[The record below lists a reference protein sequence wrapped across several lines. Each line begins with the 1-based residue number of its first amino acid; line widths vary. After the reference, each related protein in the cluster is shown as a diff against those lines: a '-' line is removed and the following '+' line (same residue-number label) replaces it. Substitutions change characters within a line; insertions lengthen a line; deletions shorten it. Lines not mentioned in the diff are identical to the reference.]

1 MKFAW
6 KVFLSSIL
14 VVTAAFGIGGTLMI
28 SSLYH
33 QALDQELR
41 MATQENRYLCF
52 SFGTAVDSLTGPF
65 NTKQFLSQM
74 NDVMGERSSDFSIC
88 SQEEVRF
95 PDGPEFA
102 ENIPVNTRA
111 SRVVTDENGVAYI
124 QIVTRVQ
131 LSGDIFSQ
139 DTYFAEE
146 GESDAV
152 GQEAAFQDDFASG
165 VSYYLE
171 SLTDISYIYQMR
183 DEYIALYRW
192 ILLAVVGVSSI
203 ILLILSHLLTR
214 PLKRLTNV
222 TQEIA
227 SGSFSTRATE
237 KGSDEI
243 SALTRNFNAMA
254 DVVEEK
260 IHDLEET
267 ARQREDFI
275 ASFAH
280 ELKTPLTSI
289 IGYADMLR
297 SYDMDVA
304 DRLTAANYIFSEGK
318 RLESL
323 SLHLLDLIVLHKQDF
338 PLTPIDSAVFTK
350 EVGNILMPLLQKH
363 QQTLQVKAARA
374 TLLLEPSLMK
384 TLLYNLIDNACKAS
398 EKGGEIFLTGEWEN
412 GRYRFSVQDHGR
424 GIPEE
429 ELSKITEPFYM
440 IDKSRARKQNGAG
453 LGLAL
458 CRMIAQL
465 HGDDL
470 HFTSKLGEGT
480 CVSFF
485 VKEASKNET

>member
-14 VVTAAFGIGGTLMI
+14 VVTVAFGIGGTLMI
-28 SSLYH
+28 SSLYR
-33 QALDQELR
+33 QALEQEMR

-52 SFGTAVDSLTGPF
+52 SFGTAVDSLTSPF
-65 NTKQFLSQM
+65 DPHQFLNQM
-74 NDVMGERSSDFSIC
+74 NDMMGERSSDFAIC
-88 SQEEVRF
+88 SKEEVRF
-95 PDGPEFA
+95 SNGEKFA
-102 ENIPVNTRA
+102 ESIPANTRG
-111 SRVVTDENGVAYI
+111 SRVVTDENGAEYI
-124 QIVTRVQ
+124 QIITHIQ
-131 LSGDIFSQ
+131 LSGNIFSE
-139 DTYFAEE
+139 DTYFEE
-146 GESDAV
+146 NEALGEDDTS
-152 GQEAAFQDDFASG
+152 QEGFLSG

-171 SLTDISYIYQMR
+171 SITDISYIYQMR
-183 DEYIALYRW
+183 DRYIALYRW
-192 ILLAVVGVSSI
+192 ILLAVVGVSSV
-203 ILLILSHLLTR
+203 ILLLLSHLLTR

-222 TQEIA
+222 TREIA
-227 SGSFSTRATE
+227 SGSFSTRAKA

-297 SYDMDVA
+297 SYDMDVT

-338 PLTPIDSAVFTK
+338 PLSAVDSAVFTK
-350 EVGNILMPLLQKH
+350 EVANILMPLLQKH
-363 QQTLQVKAARA
+363 QQTLHVKAAQA
-374 TLLLEPSLMK
+374 TLLLEPNLMK

-398 EKGGEIFLTGEWEN
+398 GKGGEIFLTGERKS
-412 GRYRFSVQDHGR
+412 GGYRFSVEDHGR

-440 IDKSRARKQNGAG
+440 VDKSRARKQNGAG

-458 CRMIAQL
+458 CHMIAQL

-480 CVSFF
+480 CISFS
-485 VKEASKNET
+485 VKEAVENEA

>member
-52 SFGTAVDSLTGPF
+52 SFGTAVDSLTSPF
-65 NTKQFLSQM
+65 DPNQFLNQI

-102 ENIPVNTRA
+102 GNIPVNTRA
-111 SRVVTDENGVAYI
+111 SRVVTDENGVEYI
-124 QIVTRVQ
+124 QIVTRIQ
-131 LSGDIFSQ
+131 LSGDIFSE
-139 DTYFAEE
+139 DTYFTGIE
-146 GESDAV
+146 ESDAV
-152 GQEAAFQDDFASG
+152 GEEAVSPNDFSPG
-165 VSYYLE
+165 VSCYLE
-171 SLTDISYIYQMR
+171 SLTDISYIYGMR
-183 DEYIALYRW
+183 DGYIALYRW
-192 ILLAVVGVSSI
+192 ILLAVVGVSSV
-203 ILLILSHLLTR
+203 ILLILSHFLTR

-222 TQEIA
+222 TQDIA
-227 SGSFSTRATE
+227 SGDFSTRAKV
-237 KGSDEI
+237 KGNDEI
-243 SALTRNFNAMA
+243 GALTRNFNAMA

-338 PLTPIDSAVFTK
+338 SLVPVDSAVFTK
-350 EVGNILMPLLQKH
+350 EVANILMPLLQKH
-363 QQTLQVKAARA
+363 RQTLRVTAAQA
-374 TLLLEPSLMK
+374 TILLEPNLMK

-398 EKGGEIFLTGEWEN
+398 EEGGEIFLTGEQEN
-412 GRYRFSVQDHGR
+412 GQYRFSVQDHGR
-424 GIPEE
+424 GIPKE
-429 ELSKITEPFYM
+429 ELGKITEPFYM
-440 IDKSRARKQNGAG
+440 VDKSRARKQNGAG

-470 HFTSKLGEGT
+470 HFISKLGEGT

-485 VKEASKNET
+485 VKEASKDET